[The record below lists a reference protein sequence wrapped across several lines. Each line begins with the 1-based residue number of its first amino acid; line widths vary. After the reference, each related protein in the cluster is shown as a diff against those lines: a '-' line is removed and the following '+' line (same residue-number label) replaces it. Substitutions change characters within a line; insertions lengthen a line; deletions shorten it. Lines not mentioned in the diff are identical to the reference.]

1 MRLQQLRYV
10 IAIAESGSINA
21 VAHSMFV
28 SQSSLSVSVK
38 ELEQEMGIT
47 IFNRSSRGISLTSD
61 GVEFL

>member
-47 IFNRSSRGISLTSD
+47 IFNR
-61 GVEFL
+61 